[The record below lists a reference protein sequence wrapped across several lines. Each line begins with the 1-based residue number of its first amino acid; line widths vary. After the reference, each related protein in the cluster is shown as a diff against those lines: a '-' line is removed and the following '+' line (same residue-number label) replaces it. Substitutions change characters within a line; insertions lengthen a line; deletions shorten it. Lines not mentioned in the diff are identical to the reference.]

1 MNDITV
7 GEAIDHLRAELTAAR
22 ERAANSGVRFELGDI
37 LLEFT
42 VELRRERSGKGSIKA
57 WVVSGELGAAGSETA
72 AHKLAFTL
80 NRGPGRRG
88 HPHRQQRGSDG
99 RSGRR
104 GRAGPVTRRGRAAVS
119 RRAYEAE
126 RGHSWNSVGL
136 SRSCCRARSRDT
148 AATGPAI
155 SWAGDWY

>member
-37 LLEFT
+37 SLEFT

-57 WVVSGELGAAGSETA
+57 WVVSGESGAARAETA

-80 NRGPGRRG
+80 RAVDQDGEGIRIGN
-88 HPHRQQRGSDG
+88 SDAPTG
-99 RSGRR
+99 GL
-104 GRAGPVTRRGRAAVS
+104 AGG
-119 RRAYEAE
+119 
-126 RGHSWNSVGL
+126 GGL
-136 SRSCCRARSRDT
+136 VR
-148 AATGPAI
+148 
-155 SWAGDWY
+155 

>member
-37 LLEFT
+37 SLEFT

-57 WVVSGELGAAGSETA
+57 WVVSGELGAARSETA

-80 NRGPGRRG
+80 RAVDQDGEGIRIGN
-88 HPHRQQRGSDG
+88 SDAPTG
-99 RSGRR
+99 GL
-104 GRAGPVTRRGRAAVS
+104 AGG
-119 RRAYEAE
+119 
-126 RGHSWNSVGL
+126 GGL
-136 SRSCCRARSRDT
+136 VR
-148 AATGPAI
+148 
-155 SWAGDWY
+155 